1 MELLAHLGPHGGGF
15 GWFGVFRLVFWVAVI
30 AGLFFLLRRRPG
42 EGHEEGT
49 DGESVLAE
57 RYAKGEISEEEYRQ
71 LQLEEPDAGRKIVG
85 SARRR

>member
-15 GWFGVFRLVFWVAVI
+15 GWFGVFRLVFWVVVI
-30 AGLFFLLRRRPG
+30 AGVFFLLRRRP
-42 EGHEEGT
+42 EAKDSER

-71 LQLEEPDAGRKIVG
+71 RLSVLRESRH
-85 SARRR
+85 